1 LQTLTSFTE
10 EITGFFI
17 IEAHV
22 LNTTGTFRSAR
33 EVEEL
38 WDAIVERLS
47 NALDV
52 ALKQETEAESFLRV
66 KEDLMAFIMTLEVMT
81 PIIVM
86 CTANFY

>member
-1 LQTLTSFTE
+1 
-10 EITGFFI
+10 
-17 IEAHV
+17 
-22 LNTTGTFRSAR
+22 LNTTGAFRSAR

-66 KEDLMAFIMTLEVMT
+66 KEDLMAFIMTLEVT
-81 PIIVM
+81 IPVIVV
-86 CTANFY
+86 CTANFS